1 MFELAISDAKVFK
14 TCIDAI
20 VTLIDEGEFEIAD
33 DGIKLRAMDPSQIAM
48 VDFFFPKAAFEKY
61 EITPT
66 RIGINFEDLDKV
78 MARARAGEKL
88 TIKLDDSKARLV
100 LTFKGKATRR
110 FVVPLLDIGGT
121 TPKKPQIDF
130 ESRLKFNGNFLK
142 EALKDTQLMASHVVL
157 KTDPDA
163 FIIESQGDKGEAN
176 IRAEKSSDEVF
187 DFDVKK
193 NARAMFPLEYLNDL
207 LKGTDSATNVE
218 LGLRTDAPLKVE
230 YRIGEASITYYL
242 APRIETA

>member
-1 MFELAISDAKVFK
+1 MFELTISNAKVFK
-14 TCIDAI
+14 SCIDAI
-20 VTLIDEGEFEIAD
+20 VTLIDEGELEIAD

-48 VDFFFPKAAFEKY
+48 VDFEMPKSAFEKY
-61 EITPT
+61 EIQPS

-78 MARARAGEKL
+78 MSRARPEEKL
-88 TIKLDDSKARLV
+88 TIKLDDSKARLI

-130 ESRLKFNGNFLK
+130 ESTLKFNGNFLK

-176 IRAEKSSDEVF
+176 IRVEKDSDELF

-207 LKGTDSATNVE
+207 LKGTDAATNVE

-230 YRIGEASITYYL
+230 YKIGEASIAYYL